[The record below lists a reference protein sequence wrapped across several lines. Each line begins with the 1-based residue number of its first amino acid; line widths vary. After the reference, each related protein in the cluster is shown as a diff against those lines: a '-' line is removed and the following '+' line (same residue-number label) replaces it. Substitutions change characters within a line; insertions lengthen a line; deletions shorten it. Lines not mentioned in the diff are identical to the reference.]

1 MPSSPQLDRQESD
14 RSPAQAP
21 VQSLVRDTAGFL
33 FSFQAMASPCE
44 VRLDSDD
51 ADLAAEVGRVAEAE
65 VRRIETK
72 FSRYRPDSVIGRIN
86 ASSGAEVEVDA
97 ETAHLLDFAS
107 QCFAVSGGRF
117 DITSGVLRQIWK
129 FDGSDRLPAEADIRS
144 VRKLIGWRKASWR
157 PPRLRLPPGMEIDFG
172 GFGKEYATDRAMDLI
187 APLTRDPVLVNL
199 GGDLRVS
206 GPHRDGSRWR
216 VAIESVEQAGTA
228 AGYLEIADGALATSG
243 DARRF
248 LLKDGVRYSHILNP
262 RTGRPVVDPPRSVT
276 VAAPTCIE
284 AGLISTL
291 AMLHGARAESFLER
305 EGVPAWCI
313 R

>member
-1 MPSSPQLDRQESD
+1 MPSLRQVDRMDKD
-14 RSPAQAP
+14 RSSPDAP
-21 VQSLVRDTAGFL
+21 VPDLVREPSGFVVT
-33 FSFQAMASPCE
+33 FQAMASPCE
-44 VRLDSDD
+44 VRLDTDD
-51 ADLAAEVGRVAEAE
+51 ADLAAEAGRIAEAE
-65 VRRIETK
+65 VRRIEAK

-86 ASSGAEVEVDA
+86 SSRGAEVEVDA
-97 ETAHLLDFAS
+97 ETAHLLDFAA
-107 QCFAVSGGRF
+107 QCFEVSSGRF
-117 DITSGVLRQIWK
+117 DITSGVLRRIWK

-144 VRKLIGWRKASWR
+144 TRKLVGWRKATWR
-157 PPRLRLPPGMEIDFG
+157 SPRFRLPPGMEIDFG
-172 GFGKEYATDRAMDLI
+172 GFGKEYAADRALDLI

-206 GPHRDGSRWR
+206 GPRRDGSRWR
-216 VAIESVEQAGTA
+216 VAIESVDQAGAA

-262 RTGRPVVDPPRSVT
+262 RTGQPVANPPRSVT

-284 AGLISTL
+284 AGMISTL
-291 AMLHGARAESFLER
+291 AMLQGAAAEAFLKR
-305 EGVPAWCI
+305 EGVLAWCI